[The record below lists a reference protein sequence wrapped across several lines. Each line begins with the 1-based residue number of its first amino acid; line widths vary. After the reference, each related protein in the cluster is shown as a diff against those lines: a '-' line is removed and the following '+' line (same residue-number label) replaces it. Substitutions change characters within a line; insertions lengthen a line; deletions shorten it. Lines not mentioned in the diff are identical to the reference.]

1 MNRNFRPIP
10 RVHGLVSP
18 SFVEEGKEKRKG
30 DSMLK
35 KGFISTAAIVQVLG
49 WGSLALAQDGSAAAA
64 GLWSFFGIAIACGFG
79 IGVAAL
85 GTGLAMG
92 HAINGAMQGTAR
104 NPEAGGKIMTTMI
117 IGLALIESLCI
128 YALLI
133 CLIMVFKIPNLEP
146 MLGAIMKTFGG

>member
-1 MNRNFRPIP
+1 
-10 RVHGLVSP
+10 
-18 SFVEEGKEKRKG
+18 
-30 DSMLK
+30 MLK
-35 KGFISTAAIVQVLG
+35 KGVIGILAVFLVLG
-49 WGSLALAQDGSAAAA
+49 VASLALAGDGTARAA
-64 GLWSFFGIAIACGFG
+64 GLWTFFGIAISCGFG

-92 HAINGAMQGTAR
+92 QAIKGALEGTAR

-133 CLIMVFKIPNLEP
+133 CFIMVFKIPDLTSMLE
-146 MLGAIMKTFGG
+146 AIVKSFG